1 MVVTDA
7 DADVGDTHVSE
18 GSGTAT
24 VADVSMSPDLNDR
37 SETTSAG
44 RPVLEF
50 GSSGPGVRGTSAS
63 AGSAGAGN
71 RDNTPDAQPCPYSDF
86 RLSNRASH
94 GDADG
99 AAVGPSTRLGWREAD
114 VPGGFALELPPGA
127 AGAAANIFGEWSGGG
142 DAGPAPASTEAMHQ
156 DESDA
161 AVKTWLANNM
171 PPAAPQQIPG
181 VDKGKGGGSFLL
193 DSGSPAMSTWRPSV
207 PKPSLPKPSTASDA
221 WQGPSGAASSSAWEQ
236 THTPWSASS
245 NRGWQGQG
253 WSSWNW
259 RGRRT
264 TTFQSQT
271 WICTLPKRQ
280 G

>member
-1 MVVTDA
+1 M
-7 DADVGDTHVSE
+7 
-18 GSGTAT
+18 
-24 VADVSMSPDLNDR
+24 
-37 SETTSAG
+37 
-44 RPVLEF
+44 
-50 GSSGPGVRGTSAS
+50 RGTSAS

-86 RLSNRASH
+86 HLSNRASH

-99 AAVGPSTRLGWREAD
+99 AAVGPSTRLGWSEAD

-127 AGAAANIFGEWSGGG
+127 AGAAANIFGQWSGGS
-142 DAGPAPASTEAMHQ
+142 DAGPAPVSTEATHQ

-161 AVKTWLANNM
+161 RLNTWLANNM
-171 PPAAPQQIPG
+171 PPAPPQQVPG

-221 WQGPSGAASSSAWEQ
+221 WQGPTGAASSSNSSAWEQ
-236 THTPWSASS
+236 THAPWSASS
-245 NRGWQGQG
+245 NRGWRGQG

-259 RGRRT
+259 RDDAERPPPRAKRG
-264 TTFQSQT
+264 SAPY
-271 WICTLPKRQ
+271 PKDK
-280 G
+280 GKEGKKGHDPAS